1 MRNKNIIG
9 LILIV
14 TGIIIAIIPI
24 SYQLYNK
31 YQQTQMINSIKQE
44 IAKNVAMHNTTGNL
58 NQSSVPEDSNLT
70 DQPSDQF
77 TDLELDANQGGT
89 TETSNPDSTQES
101 DETESDQVEKILQ
114 YQTVIGIIEINELD
128 IIFPIVEGANRD
140 NIRAAIGHMKGTAE
154 PGTKGNCVLAG
165 HRGGIYGEF
174 FKHLN
179 KLKKKDK
186 VKITD
191 AMGREYNYQVY
202 DQFVVEPTDV
212 YVTNSIKEEKTL
224 TLVTCENNGTK
235 RLIVRCRLTD

>member
-1 MRNKNIIG
+1 
-9 LILIV
+9 
-14 TGIIIAIIPI
+14 
-24 SYQLYNK
+24 
-31 YQQTQMINSIKQE
+31 
-44 IAKNVAMHNTTGNL
+44 
-58 NQSSVPEDSNLT
+58 
-70 DQPSDQF
+70 
-77 TDLELDANQGGT
+77 
-89 TETSNPDSTQES
+89 
-101 DETESDQVEKILQ
+101 
-114 YQTVIGIIEINELD
+114 
-128 IIFPIVEGANRD
+128 
-140 NIRAAIGHMKGTAE
+140 MKGTAE